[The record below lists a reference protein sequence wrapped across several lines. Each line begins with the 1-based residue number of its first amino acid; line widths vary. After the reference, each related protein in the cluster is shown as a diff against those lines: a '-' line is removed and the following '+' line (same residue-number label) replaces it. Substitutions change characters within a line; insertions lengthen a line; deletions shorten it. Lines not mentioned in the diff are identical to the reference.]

1 MSYPFGQDFPG
12 TQLNAILYARVSSA
26 EQAKSDLSI
35 PDQMESMRKH
45 CRQAGITVA
54 HEFSDARSGR
64 SLDGR
69 SLGEILDIIKSGT
82 VTINL
87 LIVHSFSRL
96 ARESYEA
103 EWLWRELEKLGVQI
117 VSITQ
122 PIEDSPTGG
131 LLRQMI
137 NVFDEYTSNEIAKH
151 VTRTMK
157 FNAEHG
163 FWNGGLPPFGY
174 VAAVAGMRGKKV
186 KKKLA
191 VDPNEAEDVRLIFTL
206 YLDGDGKTG
215 PMGVKKVAQWMNSH
229 GHSRRGRNW
238 TTGQLHRLL
247 TDAVYVGDY
256 LFGKKKPKDSQV
268 IVKVPAIIDAPT
280 FDKVQARL
288 REHHPILKAPRQVS
302 SPVLLTGIAR
312 CGHCGGGMV
321 LATGKSN
328 RYRYYTCSNHKRK
341 GKSVCQGQNVPMEEL
356 DKIVTDALILALDD
370 TERSQA
376 VLEALNQRMDARD
389 VDEKSRTAEL
399 RRVLKDK
406 EQAVTRLFQGV
417 EKGLFDL
424 DDELFQVQYQTARSE
439 RDIIKGKIEALTRNR
454 SMRMHMSPE
463 KVAQFGHFLS
473 EVLLAG
479 PVGFRKRYIQA
490 FLDSVVVKDRVIN
503 IIARENSP
511 QINIDCGKSP
521 EKLM

>member
-1 MSYPFGQDFPG
+1 MSHPFGQDFPG

-45 CRQAGITVA
+45 CRQAGIAVA

-302 SPVLLTGIAR
+302 SPVLLTGTAR

-356 DKIVTDALILALDD
+356 DKIVTDTLILALDD

-376 VLEALNQRMDARD
+376 VLCSLYLKLSAMGCTRFSISGENKPMKRGKSLSSSARRRIVTSTQLPWPTMVWAWMPND
-389 VDEKSRTAEL
+389 SRHFVRPTPIIRSSEVARGLVD
-399 RRVLKDK
+399 
-406 EQAVTRLFQGV
+406 FC
-417 EKGLFDL
+417 GLMPFRISMWRA
-424 DDELFQVQYQTARSE
+424 FSE
-439 RDIIKGKIEALTRNR
+439 RMKSSSRDPSISDLVVRIRYTTRTWLKFLVWLTQVR
-454 SMRMHMSPE
+454 S
-463 KVAQFGHFLS
+463 
-473 EVLLAG
+473 LL
-479 PVGFRKRYIQA
+479 
-490 FLDSVVVKDRVIN
+490 
-503 IIARENSP
+503 
-511 QINIDCGKSP
+511 
-521 EKLM
+521 